1 MRRRLTQTRVV
12 ERSGS
17 IGSRGFS
24 FPELIAVLGVISL
37 LACLLQPLFLRAR
50 DRARET
56 HCGSNLTQLSLGLQL
71 YAADFD
77 GRFPTK
83 EVVWTSAIERYTK
96 NWDLLRCP
104 THAIHRRRFAEV
116 DSAGRL
122 ISYRY
127 RSGLTLDSWDDE
139 ILLHELDF
147 FHGTRALG
155 VTVAGYRKELQQ
167 VPASNP

>member
-1 MRRRLTQTRVV
+1 MRSRMPPAAAGERVGTARR
-12 ERSGS
+12 
-17 IGSRGFS
+17 RGFS
-24 FPELIAVLGVISL
+24 FPELIAVLGLISL

-56 HCGSNLTQLSLGLQL
+56 HCGSNLTQLALGLQL

-77 GRFPTK
+77 GHFPSK

-96 NWDLLRCP
+96 NWDVLRCP
-104 THAIHRRRFAEV
+104 THAMYRRGPANV

-139 ILLHELDF
+139 ILLHELDS
-147 FHGTRALG
+147 FHGARTLG
-155 VTVAGYRKELQQ
+155 VTVAGYRRDLQQ
-167 VPASNP
+167 TPPAQP